1 MPISRLHKISSFFER
16 KQKMEYVLLA
26 ILLLSA
32 IFIIVAVIFQKSADE
47 GLSGTIAGGNET
59 FYGKDKSAH
68 TDKLWFKWTLIASI
82 VFVVAVL
89 VVYVIQPDYD
99 SSQAFDNWKNISEY
113 ADILK

>member
-1 MPISRLHKISSFFER
+1 
-16 KQKMEYVLLA
+16 MEYVLLA

-59 FYGKDKSAH
+59 FYGKEKSAH

-89 VVYVIQPDYD
+89 LAYVIQPDYD
-99 SSQAFDNWKNISEY
+99 SMQALDNWKQVSDFKDLFN
-113 ADILK
+113 